1 MSLIVLDTDV
11 ASASLRNRLPDR
23 LRAALAGH
31 TMCITFVTVGELMKW
46 RVLRSWGPGRTADL
60 ARWRQ
65 RVGVLE
71 YDEAVAERW
80 GQLQARAQRRGRPRP
95 HNDTWIAACCLVD
108 ELPLATLNTKD
119 FADFAE
125 HEGLT
130 LIGGQQF

>member
-11 ASASLRNRLPDR
+11 ASASLRNRLPDP

-46 RVLRSWGPGRTADL
+46 RVLRSWGPSRTADL

-71 YDEAVAERW
+71 YDEAMAERW

-95 HNDTWIAACCLVD
+95 PNDTWIAAC
-108 ELPLATLNTKD
+108 
-119 FADFAE
+119 
-125 HEGLT
+125 
-130 LIGGQQF
+130 

>member
-31 TMCITFVTVGELMKW
+31 TMCVTFVTVRELTKW
-46 RVLRSWGPGRTADL
+46 RALRSWRSRRTADL
-60 ARWRQ
+60 ARWRE
-65 RVGVLE
+65 RVGVLA
-71 YDEAVAERW
+71 YDEAVADMW
-80 GQLQARAQRRGRPRP
+80 GQLQAHAQLRGRPRP

-108 ELPLATLNTKD
+108 DLPLATLNVKD

-125 HEGLT
+125 YEGLT
-130 LIGGQQF
+130 IV

>member
-1 MSLIVLDTDV
+1 VSLVVLDTDV
-11 ASASLRNRLPDR
+11 ASASLRNRLPGQ

-46 RVLRSWGPGRTADL
+46 RVLRSWGPNRTADL

-65 RVGVLE
+65 HVAVLA
-71 YDEAVAERW
+71 YDEAVAQTW

-95 HNDTWIAACCLVD
+95 HNDTWIAACCLID
-108 ELPLATLNTKD
+108 DLPLATLNTKD

-125 HEGLT
+125 HEGLA
-130 LIGGQQF
+130 LIAGQEP

>member
-46 RVLRSWGPGRTADL
+46 RVLRSWGPSRTADL

-65 RVGVLE
+65 HVGVLE

-95 HNDTWIAACCLVD
+95 HNDVPGRTTT
-108 ELPLATLNTKD
+108 P
-119 FADFAE
+119 
-125 HEGLT
+125 G
-130 LIGGQQF
+130 